1 MATWANAPPAGAGA
15 SAAARRARPRPAPLP
30 AADLS
35 PFRVITLP
43 LPDINIV
50 CYLLCHPSLT
60 TLGAVN
66 EFNERVYARLSL
78 ARADPAPEHI
88 GPRTPSRGAA
98 RLVRARSDQAPEYI
112 VTRTRLRSP
121 AYDGAIGPI
130 LDSLGVASLEEWK
143 TSGTDGLVVL
153 RSTGMD
159 PLLAAAAPASPP

>member
-66 EFNERVYARLSL
+66 EFNERVSARLSL
-78 ARADPAPEHI
+78 AR
-88 GPRTPSRGAA
+88 SA
-98 RLVRARSDQAPEYI
+98 RAPEYI
-112 VTRTRLRSP
+112 VPRTRLRSP

-130 LDSLGVASLEEWK
+130 LDSLGVASL
-143 TSGTDGLVVL
+143 
-153 RSTGMD
+153 
-159 PLLAAAAPASPP
+159 